1 MNAETGQSSR
11 PSIFW
16 MYAAIGIEAEV
27 DPGTG
32 QITLTRMASAA
43 DAGKAINPLACIQQI
58 DGAAIMGLGMAMMEE
73 VVFDG
78 GRTLNPTFLDYKM
91 PTTLDVPDT
100 DVIIVESG
108 HDEGPYGA
116 KGIGESAIAPVPAAL
131 GNAVYDAVG
140 CAGEGSSDPRREGL
154 PRAAGQGKRGRAGMI
169 LRPFQYV
176 ESKTVDD
183 AVAAL
188 RNGGEDARVIA
199 GGTALVPLMKHS
211 VLRPS
216 LLVSIARVP
225 GLAEIAPAASGGLCI
240 GGVATHWAVSHSIAV
255 QQRSPLLAYAC
266 ARVASPTIRSMGT
279 LGGNLCYGE
288 SASDPSPALLALRAS
303 VRLHGP
309 GGERTVPIT
318 EFFTGFYETTLR

>member
-1 MNAETGQSSR
+1 
-11 PSIFW
+11 
-16 MYAAIGIEAEV
+16 
-27 DPGTG
+27 
-32 QITLTRMASAA
+32 
-43 DAGKAINPLACIQQI
+43 
-58 DGAAIMGLGMAMMEE
+58 
-73 VVFDG
+73 
-78 GRTLNPTFLDYKM
+78 
-91 PTTLDVPDT
+91 
-100 DVIIVESG
+100 
-108 HDEGPYGA
+108 
-116 KGIGESAIAPVPAAL
+116 
-131 GNAVYDAVG
+131 
-140 CAGEGSSDPRREGL
+140 
-154 PRAAGQGKRGRAGMI
+154 MI
-169 LRPFQYV
+169 LRPFEYV

-216 LLVSIARVP
+216 LLVSIVRVP
-225 GLAEIAPAASGGLCI
+225 GLAEITPIGSGGLRV

-288 SASDPSPALLALRAS
+288 SASDPSPALLALRAT

-318 EFFTGFYETTLR
+318 EFFTGFYATAMREGEVLTSIDVPDMPAGVRWRYLKWTPRAQEDKALVGLAALLAMDGRHCRVARLGVGGVGASPVVLSAAERALEGQDIDGGTIARAADAAAAEVDPIDDLQGSAGYRRDMLRTWVRRVVTGLAEGTAS

>member
-1 MNAETGQSSR
+1 
-11 PSIFW
+11 
-16 MYAAIGIEAEV
+16 
-27 DPGTG
+27 
-32 QITLTRMASAA
+32 
-43 DAGKAINPLACIQQI
+43 
-58 DGAAIMGLGMAMMEE
+58 
-73 VVFDG
+73 
-78 GRTLNPTFLDYKM
+78 
-91 PTTLDVPDT
+91 
-100 DVIIVESG
+100 
-108 HDEGPYGA
+108 
-116 KGIGESAIAPVPAAL
+116 
-131 GNAVYDAVG
+131 
-140 CAGEGSSDPRREGL
+140 
-154 PRAAGQGKRGRAGMI
+154 MI

-225 GLAEIAPAASGGLCI
+225 GLAEIAPGVSGGLSI

-266 ARVASPTIRSMGT
+266 ARVASPTVRSMGT

-288 SASDPSPALLALRAS
+288 SASDPSPALLALRAT
-303 VRLHGP
+303 VRLQGP

-318 EFFTGFYETTLR
+318 EFFTGFYETTLREAEVLTAIDVPAMPAGARWRYLKWTPRAQEDKALVGLAAVLVMDGRRCRVARLGVGGVGASPVVLAAAEHALEGQQLDDATIARAADAAAAEVDPVDDLQGSAEYRRDMLLVWVRRVVTGLAEGRAS

>member
-1 MNAETGQSSR
+1 
-11 PSIFW
+11 
-16 MYAAIGIEAEV
+16 
-27 DPGTG
+27 
-32 QITLTRMASAA
+32 
-43 DAGKAINPLACIQQI
+43 
-58 DGAAIMGLGMAMMEE
+58 
-73 VVFDG
+73 
-78 GRTLNPTFLDYKM
+78 
-91 PTTLDVPDT
+91 
-100 DVIIVESG
+100 
-108 HDEGPYGA
+108 
-116 KGIGESAIAPVPAAL
+116 
-131 GNAVYDAVG
+131 
-140 CAGEGSSDPRREGL
+140 
-154 PRAAGQGKRGRAGMI
+154 MI

-188 RNGGEDARVIA
+188 QNGGEDARVIA

-225 GLAEIAPAASGGLCI
+225 GLSEIAPAVSGGLSI
-240 GGVATHWAVSHSIAV
+240 GGAATHWAVSHSIAV

-288 SASDPSPALLALRAS
+288 SASDPSPALLALRAT
-303 VRLHGP
+303 VRLHGS

-318 EFFTGFYETTLR
+318 EFFTGFYETALREFEVLTAIDVPAMPAGARWRYLKWTPRAQEDKALVGLAAVLVMDGRRCRAARLGVGGVGASAVVLAAAERALEGQELGDATIARAADAAAGEVDPMDDLQGSAEYRRDMLRVWVRRVVTGLAEGRAS

>member
-1 MNAETGQSSR
+1 
-11 PSIFW
+11 
-16 MYAAIGIEAEV
+16 
-27 DPGTG
+27 
-32 QITLTRMASAA
+32 
-43 DAGKAINPLACIQQI
+43 
-58 DGAAIMGLGMAMMEE
+58 
-73 VVFDG
+73 
-78 GRTLNPTFLDYKM
+78 
-91 PTTLDVPDT
+91 
-100 DVIIVESG
+100 
-108 HDEGPYGA
+108 
-116 KGIGESAIAPVPAAL
+116 
-131 GNAVYDAVG
+131 
-140 CAGEGSSDPRREGL
+140 
-154 PRAAGQGKRGRAGMI
+154 MI

-225 GLAEIAPAASGGLCI
+225 GLAEIAPAASGGLRI

-266 ARVASPTIRSMGT
+266 ARVASPAIRSMGT

-288 SASDPSPALLALRAS
+288 SASDPSPALLALRAT

-318 EFFTGFYETTLR
+318 EFFTGFYETTLREAEVLTAIDVPAMPAGARWRYLKWTPRAQEDKALVGLAAVLVMDGRRCRVARLGVGGVGASPVVLAAAEHALEGRELDDATIARAADAAAAEVDPMDDLQGSAEYRRDMLRVWVRRVVTGLAERGAS